1 MFTRRLWAYLLILI
15 CGFNAIGVSG
25 AAYLSEKG
33 QEATSMVSLPQT
45 SYQDVQ
51 TTEATN
57 LALITHSHD
66 TPSDHHGDDCGTQH
80 ANCHQCHLGHCN
92 FLVTA
97 ASGFVGPDHT
107 GLLQNRTSVS
117 YLSID
122 LSGPRKPPRA

>member
-33 QEATSMVSLPQT
+33 EVTAAVFSLAQPDQQGTQAIENAVST
-45 SYQDVQ
+45 V
-51 TTEATN
+51 
-57 LALITHSHD
+57 ITSHD
-66 TPSDHHGDDCGTQH
+66 HSSTDEHGDCGTQH
-80 ANCHQCHLGHCN
+80 QNCHTCHLGHCQ

-97 ASGFVGPDHT
+97 ASGFVGPDPIRSI
-107 GLLQNRTSVS
+107 LNRTSAS